1 MSSVNAVF
9 PYGIAS
15 WTDRIDEV
23 DIVFALDPNTLAAE
37 IIATENALGITPA
50 TEPSNPLGNPVVY
63 DNVGARIHDV
73 AMGGQIPCVEL
84 AQEQLYV
91 ANVGAGVRCPY
102 RPRFDPFNCFNGI
115 DITIPCDG
123 WWLVQSIVT
132 WTWWDV
138 GYFHH
143 RLCCNGFGNIFCERH
158 FDCGFQGNTPGG
170 RWQLYTSAKRSITT
184 DTWWMGPSHKGDVF
198 STTFENG
205 CTDANHLLEN
215 ASFKAIMMRS
225 LVNTPFVTG

>member
-1 MSSVNAVF
+1 MGSVQAVF

-37 IIATENALGITPA
+37 IAATETALGVTPA
-50 TEPSNPLGNPVVY
+50 TEQANPMGNPVVY

-84 AQEQLYV
+84 SQQSLLV
-91 ANVGAGVRCPY
+91 ANTGSGERCRY
-102 RPRFDPFNCFNGI
+102 RPRFDPFTMFNGI
-115 DITIPCDG
+115 DITVPCDG
-123 WWLVQSIVT
+123 WWLVQSLIT

-143 RLCCNGFGNIFCERH
+143 RLHCNGFGNILHERH
-158 FDCGFQGNTPGG
+158 FDCGFEGNDPDG
-170 RWQLYTSAKRSITT
+170 RWQLFEGRHRSLTT
-184 DTWWMGPSHKGDVF
+184 DTWWMGPAHKGDIF
-198 STTFENG
+198 STTAENG
-205 CTDANHLLEN
+205 TTHANHLLEDLT
-215 ASFKAIMMRS
+215 FKAIMMRS